1 MHARVVALTGGI
13 GSGKSTVGRMLAS
26 RGLVVVDADQIARD
40 LVAPGS
46 PGHDQVVAA
55 FGPEV
60 VGPGGSLD
68 RTKLASQVFAD
79 PEARTRLEAIVHPL
93 VEQESQRQFR
103 AAPPDS
109 LVFYEVPLLAET
121 DRRAD
126 FDSVVVV
133 DAPDEVR
140 LARLV
145 ARGMAPS
152 DARNRMA
159 AQATRAER
167 LSIADQVINNS
178 GSELELAAEVEQ
190 LLDRLGVVSGSG

>member
-1 MHARVVALTGGI
+1 
-13 GSGKSTVGRMLAS
+13 
-26 RGLVVVDADQIARD
+26 
-40 LVAPGS
+40 
-46 PGHDQVVAA
+46 VVAA

-93 VEQESQRQFR
+93 VEQESQRQFG

-140 LARLV
+140 LTRLV

-159 AQATRAER
+159 AQATRAEC

>member
-40 LVAPGS
+40 VVAPGS

-60 VGPGGSLD
+60 VGPGSLD

-79 PEARTRLEAIVHPL
+79 PEALTRLEAIVHPL

-140 LARLV
+140 LTRLV